1 LQSTTRLAGE
11 RDRLSEKIARPASAL
26 VTRACFGRHT
36 GVDRELTDERSLVAR
51 LKRGEA
57 SAFDAV
63 YDRYRPRLFGFLVR
77 LCGRRELGEDLLQE
91 TWLRLARHA
100 RRLDDD
106 TRLGA
111 WLFTV
116 ARNLYRSHRRWRLLA
131 FDGSWRRGWSPET
144 VEHTSPFDLAS
155 AGELNRRL
163 ERALVSLPVAH
174 REVLLLVAVEHL
186 EPSEAAAVLGVRP
199 EAMRQRLSRARAAL
213 AQQLELDLERPS
225 RQDRGVMHEA

>member
-1 LQSTTRLAGE
+1 VTDFPNNRST
-11 RDRLSEKIARPASAL
+11 AL
-26 VTRACFGRHT
+26 VTEPRFGRHT
-36 GVDRELTDERSLVAR
+36 GVDRDWTDEGSLVAR

-57 SAFDAV
+57 AAFDAV
-63 YDRYRPRLFGFLVR
+63 YDRYRPRLYGFLVR

-106 TRLGA
+106 THLGA

-116 ARNLYRSHRRWRLLA
+116 ARNLYRSHRRWSLLA
-131 FDGSWRRGWSPET
+131 FDGGWRRGWSPET

-163 ERALVSLPVAH
+163 ERALAALPVAH

-186 EPSEAAAVLGVRP
+186 DPSEAAAVLGIRP
-199 EAMRQRLSRARAAL
+199 EALRQRLSRARAEL
-213 AQQLELDLERPS
+213 ARRLELDLERPS
-225 RQDRGVMHEA
+225 RQDRPGEVMHET